1 MAATP
6 TSSGGSLAE
15 HGERHGKPPEV
26 LGKAAATA
34 PTLDRRVEARPIPGR
49 AGAEA
54 EPAAESER
62 PLARRLSVDAE
73 RELDVMITDA
83 ERDHPGVESQ
93 QLPLEAASHFPGVR
107 DLAEGRSVA
116 GGAPPRPAARRRRQE
131 PGRQVRAEPRSDLER
146 HIDLEVFRRRGLAL
160 RLQRTGPCNA
170 AGQAQQRRDVPA
182 NARAR
187 ERS

>member
-6 TSSGGSLAE
+6 KSSGGSLAE

-34 PTLDRRVEARPIPGR
+34 PPLDRRVEARPIPGR

-116 GGAPPRPAARRRRQE
+116 GGADRKSTRLNSSHVKISYA
-131 PGRQVRAEPRSDLER
+131 
-146 HIDLEVFRRRGLAL
+146 VFCLKKKSRVCTSPESPSTA
-160 RLQRTGPCNA
+160 TAP
-170 AGQAQQRRDVPA
+170 
-182 NARAR
+182 
-187 ERS
+187 